1 MKASLA
7 GWFFLLPILM
17 PIFAAENTT
26 FEDMP
31 ALSLANDRLEL
42 KVLPRGSAIAS
53 IVLRDDPNKLNPLW
67 DPIRMARELGRKN
80 TFGGGT
86 GHFLCLD
93 GFGPVSPEEKAAGL
107 PGHGEAHLQQWEVRA
122 QSKEGGT
129 STLTLA
135 TRLPITQENLTRT
148 MRVVDG
154 ENVVYVETE
163 LESLLG
169 FDRPICWGEHATI
182 GSPFLEPGVTV
193 VDLSAK
199 RAQTRPYEAEKGG
212 LPHRLPPGKDFDW
225 PMAPT
230 VGGGQVD
237 LRAAP
242 ANPDSIDHS
251 TSLMDTSRELEFVSA
266 LNPGRRLVL
275 GYVFKRAEYPW
286 TQNWENYPA
295 TLKMARGME
304 FSTQPYDVPRRE
316 VVDENRMF
324 GVPLYRWLPAKS
336 KIGTRFLMFY
346 AHVPDGFKKV
356 DDVRLENGI
365 LIIEDRKANLRVRL
379 KASLP
384 L

>member
-1 MKASLA
+1 MKSLLTV
-7 GWFFLLPILM
+7 WLVL
-17 PIFAAENTT
+17 AAALAAQNTT

-31 ALSLANDRLEL
+31 AYSLANDKLEL
-42 KVLPRGSAIAS
+42 KVLPRGGAIAS
-53 IVLRDDPNKLNPLW
+53 IVLRDDGRKLNPLW
-67 DPIRMARELGRKN
+67 DPLRMARELGQKN

-107 PGHGEAHLQQWEVRA
+107 PGHGEAHLRQWEVRTEA
-122 QSKEGGT
+122 KAGAT
-129 STLTLA
+129 STLALT
-135 TRLPITQENLTRT
+135 TQLPITQENLTRT

-163 LESLLG
+163 VESLLG
-169 FDRPICWGEHATI
+169 FDRPISWGEHATI

-199 RAQTRPYEAEKGG
+199 RAQTRPYEPEKGG
-212 LPHRLPPGKDFDW
+212 LPHRLPSGKDFDW
-225 PMAPT
+225 PLAPAL
-230 VGGGQVD
+230 GGGQVD
-237 LRAAP
+237 LRAAT

-251 TSLMDTSRELEFVSA
+251 TCLMDTSRELEFVSA
-266 LNPGRRLVL
+266 LNPGKRLVL

-304 FSTQPYDVPRRE
+304 FSTQAYDVPRRE

-336 KIGTRFLMFY
+336 KIGTKFLMFY

-356 DDVRLENGI
+356 DDVRLENGM
-365 LIIEDRKANLRVRL
+365 LIIEDWKANLLVRL

>member
-1 MKASLA
+1 MRSPLA
-7 GWFFLLPILM
+7 GWFFVLPLL
-17 PIFAAENTT
+17 AAQSTT
-26 FEDMP
+26 FEDLP
-31 ALSLANDRLEL
+31 ALSLANDRLEV
-42 KVLPRGSAIAS
+42 KVLPHGSAIAS
-53 IVLRDDPNKLNPLW
+53 IVLRDDPDKLNPLW
-67 DPIRMARELGRKN
+67 NPIRMARELGRKN
-80 TFGGGT
+80 AFGGGT

-93 GFGPVSPEEKAAGL
+93 GFGPVSPEENAAGL
-107 PGHGEAHLQQWEVRA
+107 PGHGEAHLQQWEVRK

-148 MRVVDG
+148 MRIVDG
-154 ENVVYVETE
+154 ENVVYIETE

-199 RAQTRPYEAEKGG
+199 RAQTRPYESEKGG
-212 LPHRLPPGKDFDW
+212 LPHRLPAGKNFEW
-225 PMAPT
+225 PIAPT
-230 VGGGQVD
+230 ADGGQVD

-242 ANPDSIDHS
+242 ANPNSIDHS
-251 TSLMDTSRELEFVSA
+251 TCLMDTSRDLEFVSA
-266 LNPGRRLVL
+266 LNPAKRLLL

-295 TLKMARGME
+295 SLKMARGME

-336 KIGTRFLMFY
+336 KIGTKFLMFY
-346 AHVPDGFKKV
+346 AHVPEGFKKV
-356 DDVRLENGI
+356 DDVRLENGT
-365 LIIEDRKANLRVRL
+365 LTIEDRKANLPVRL